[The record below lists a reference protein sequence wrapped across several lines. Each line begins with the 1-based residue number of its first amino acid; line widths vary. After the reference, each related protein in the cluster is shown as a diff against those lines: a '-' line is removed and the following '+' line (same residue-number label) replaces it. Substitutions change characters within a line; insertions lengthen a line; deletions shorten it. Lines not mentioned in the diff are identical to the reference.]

1 MTPRVHEPAN
11 AEADLALASM
21 ACLAR
26 GITATPIP
34 GPTAMRLPDD
44 AGPKSGTKNNKT
56 QQVDEAIAPPSNR
69 LMTKPLGNT
78 DVFADDIIQLGQGGP
93 CRMHA
98 TRRHLWHAVDQA
110 LAKPAETSEERP
122 EAISIKKPQKETEI
136 GRLARPSC

>member
-1 MTPRVHEPAN
+1 MTPQACKPAN

-21 ACLAR
+21 PCLAR
-26 GITATPIP
+26 DVKATPIP
-34 GPTAMRLPDD
+34 EPATQKLLTDSGPGL
-44 AGPKSGTKNNKT
+44 GTDNNKT
-56 QQVDEAIAPPSNR
+56 QQEKEEVAPPSNR
-69 LMTKPLGNT
+69 PVTKPPGNT